1 MTDHL
6 PMSADDAFARLLQGN
21 RRFASGTPKPP
32 AVSAAR
38 RADLTSGQYP
48 FATVLG
54 CVDSRAP
61 IELLFDVGVGDLL
74 TVRSAGQALSGST
87 TGNVEFGVRALGTE
101 LVAVV
106 GHTSCGAVGAALS
119 PERPDGPLGELIAEV
134 AARLPGA
141 TIDDYETA
149 VLTNLAASVAAL
161 RALESLRLPDG
172 RRPVVVGLLYHLD
185 TGEIS
190 VEDNGGLAAK
200 S

>member
-1 MTDHL
+1 MTDHA
-6 PMSADDAFARLLQGN
+6 PVSADDALVRLIAGN

-32 AVSAAR
+32 AVSPAR
-38 RADLTSGQYP
+38 RAELMSGQYP

-106 GHTSCGAVGAALS
+106 GHTMCGAVGAALD
-119 PERPDGPLGELIAEV
+119 PDRPDGPLGELIAEV
-134 AARLPGA
+134 AARVPGA
-141 TIDDYETA
+141 TRDDYETA
-149 VLTNLAASVAAL
+149 VLTNLAAGVTAL

-190 VEDNGGLAAK
+190 VEDDGGLAAE